1 MPAGSGP
8 QVVRVTGVA
17 VAAAE
22 VVVATI
28 TGTWQEYLGMLLSAS
43 VNFTPGAAQTTTTLR
58 FRQGNGVGGALVGI
72 AHAVTTVAAAPIE
85 LAIDE
90 VDTSAFALSSGNDQ
104 FGRPTPQTY
113 TLTAQ
118 TNAAGP
124 GTINAAVVEL
134 ETLAIVS

>member
-1 MPAGSGP
+1 
-8 QVVRVTGVA
+8 

-22 VVVATI
+22 IALAVTPVSSWNNPDG
-28 TGTWQEYLGMLLSAS
+28 TGNLISAS
-43 VNFTPGAAQTTTTLR
+43 VNFTPGAGQTTTTLR
-58 FRQGNGVGGALVGI
+58 IRQGNGVAGALVGI

-90 VDTSAFALSSGNDQ
+90 LDLSAFGNLQ
-104 FGRPTPQTY
+104 QGGVY

-124 GTINAAVVEL
+124 GTANAALIEL
-134 ETLAIVS
+134 ETVAALL

>member
-8 QVVRVTGVA
+8 QIVRVTGVS

-22 VVVATI
+22 VVVT
-28 TGTWQEYLGMLLSAS
+28 TTPPGNWNTQLGNLLSAS
-43 VNFTPGAAQTTTTLR
+43 VNFTPGAAQTSTTLR
-58 FRQGNGVGGALVGI
+58 FRQGVGTGGALVGI
-72 AHAVTTVAAAPIE
+72 AHTVTTVAAAPIE

-90 VDTSAFALSSGNDQ
+90 VDTSAFGLAQQGGQ
-104 FGRPTPQTY
+104 Y

-124 GTINAAVVEL
+124 GTINAAVIEQ
-134 ETLAIVS
+134 ETIAPIQ

>member
-8 QVVRVTGVA
+8 SVTRTTGVS

-22 VVVATI
+22 VVLAVTPVSNWNNPD
-28 TGTWQEYLGMLLSAS
+28 GLGMLISAS

-58 FRQGNGVGGALVGI
+58 IRQGNGTGGALVGI

-90 VDTSAFALSSGNDQ
+90 VDTTAFGNLQ
-104 FGRPTPQTY
+104 QGGQY

-124 GTINAAVVEL
+124 GTANAALVEL
-134 ETLAIVS
+134 ESIAPVL

>member
-8 QVVRVTGVA
+8 SVTRTTGVS

-22 VVVATI
+22 VVLAVTPVSNWNSQQGNLI
-28 TGTWQEYLGMLLSAS
+28 SAS
-43 VNFTPGAAQTTTTLR
+43 VNFTPGTGQTTTTLR
-58 FRQGNGVGGALVGI
+58 IRQGNGTGGALVGI

-90 VDTSAFALSSGNDQ
+90 IDTSAFGLAQQAGQ
-104 FGRPTPQTY
+104 Y

-124 GTINAAVVEL
+124 GTANAALVEL
-134 ETLAIVS
+134 ETISAVL

>member
-8 QVVRVTGVA
+8 SIARATAVN

-22 VVVATI
+22 VVLAVTPA
-28 TGTWQEYLGMLLSAS
+28 GSWNNPNQLGNLISAS

-58 FRQGNGVGGALVGI
+58 IRQGNGVGGALVGI

-85 LAIDE
+85 LAIQE
-90 VDTSAFALSSGNDQ
+90 LDTSAFGNVQ
-104 FGRPTPQTY
+104 QAGQY
-113 TLTAQ
+113 TLTGQ

-124 GTINAAVVEL
+124 GTANAALIEL
-134 ETLAIVS
+134 ETVAPLI

>member
-8 QVVRVTGVA
+8 SVTRVTAVN

-22 VVVATI
+22 VALAVTPVSN
-28 TGTWQEYLGMLLSAS
+28 WQSEQGNLISAS
-43 VNFTPGAAQTTTTLR
+43 VNFTPGTGQTTTTLR
-58 FRQGNGVGGALVGI
+58 IRQGNGVAGALVGI

-85 LAIDE
+85 LAIE
-90 VDTSAFALSSGNDQ
+90 ELDTSAFGLAQQGGQ
-104 FGRPTPQTY
+104 Y

-124 GTINAAVVEL
+124 GVANAALVEL
-134 ETLAIVS
+134 ETVAPLI

>member
-8 QVVRVTGVA
+8 SITRTTGVS

-22 VVVATI
+22 VVLAVTPVSNWNSQAGNLI
-28 TGTWQEYLGMLLSAS
+28 SAS
-43 VNFTPGAAQTTTTLR
+43 VNFTPGTAQTTTTLR
-58 FRQGNGVGGALVGI
+58 IRQGNGTGGALVGI

-85 LAIDE
+85 LAIEE
-90 VDTSAFALSSGNDQ
+90 VDTSAFGLAQ
-104 FGRPTPQTY
+104 QAAQY

-124 GTINAAVVEL
+124 GTANAAVIEL
-134 ETLAIVS
+134 ETISAVL